1 MGALSPTHWMIVV
14 GVLVLLF
21 GAKKMPDFARSV
33 GQSMRI
39 LKAETNELR
48 DHTTTPAGAPTD
60 PTPASITAPAHQPAT
75 ANPTTANPTVANST
89 AMPQMQPTQTP
100 A

>member
-1 MGALSPTHWMIVV
+1 MGAFSPTHWLIIV

-21 GAKKMPDFARSV
+21 GAKKMPDFARSI

-48 DHTTTPAGAPTD
+48 DNTGTPAGAPSD
-60 PTPASITAPAHQPAT
+60 PTPASITASAHQPT
-75 ANPTTANPTVANST
+75 VANPTVANPIV
-89 AMPQMQPTQTP
+89 ANPIVANP
-100 A
+100 